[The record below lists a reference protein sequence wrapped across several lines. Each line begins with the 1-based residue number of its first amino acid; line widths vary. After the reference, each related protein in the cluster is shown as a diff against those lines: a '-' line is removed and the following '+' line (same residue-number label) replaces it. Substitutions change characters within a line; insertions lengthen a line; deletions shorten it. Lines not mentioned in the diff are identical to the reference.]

1 MAYDDEKSQ
10 KPREMVHR
18 AQANCANTLHRLRLV
33 RQGVREGD
41 GEAAARQ
48 FHSAVMLYWEQI
60 KRFSAQSRIQE
71 VWHDEGVV
79 PLRGYEEPQ
88 PLATL
93 GEYRLHNEP
102 RSKEVPDP
110 ETGGTTVKT
119 VETAWYLKPPQALA
133 VYDALDRLANE
144 LGFDARPTRQAAE
157 TGVGADTG
165 DEADL
170 EDMEYLNTEV
180 QVE

>member
-33 RQGVREGD
+33 RQGVRD
-41 GEAAARQ
+41 GNSESLARQ

-60 KRFSAQSRIQE
+60 KRFSSQSRIQK
-71 VWHDEGVV
+71 VWHNEGVV
-79 PLRGYEEPQ
+79 ALRGYDKAQ
-88 PLATL
+88 PLARL
-93 GEYRLHNEP
+93 GEYRLRNEP

-110 ETGGTTVKT
+110 ETGGTTVQT
-119 VETAWYLKPPQALA
+119 VETAWYLKPSKALA

-144 LGFDARPTRQAAE
+144 LGFDARPARQGDK
-157 TGVGADTG
+157 TGAGSGADHEPEPSEMQTLNS
-165 DEADL
+165 EVDL
-170 EDMEYLNTEV
+170 
-180 QVE
+180 